1 MDKWR
6 KKQKK
11 QVFKTVLDEDNNL
24 SKDREYYHYLARVSS
39 SINYKT
45 LED

>member
-1 MDKWR
+1 MKII
-6 KKQKK
+6 
-11 QVFKTVLDEDNNL
+11 TI